1 MELNYH
7 KQSFITRKAKGRLF
21 RKSSVRYLV
30 IVLITVVFILL
41 TGCEDIDRFYRPD
54 LPEKLC
60 SIGIIDADDTTN
72 YDFSFRD
79 FFDIR
84 NSMRFISFEKSYQK
98 EFPVDMADSLR
109 EISLK
114 ISTINEELYSYSSTL
129 SLKGPIFFEIPDSIN
144 FASGEKYYFRANEK
158 DFPEIMAECTVPGP
172 PPGIT
177 LISHNKETTV
187 LSEQLE
193 CYHPFDSAYTAVFS
207 ISFNNNSE
215 QNYYYALII
224 EGGGTIYPF
233 PNPIMYYGPIN
244 FMIRE
249 SNTQGFFAEMQGLNT
264 FHHICEHDGLSGE
277 KYPVYAYF
285 IDGSKTFDNKCL
297 ITLST
302 KFHDSYSPIAYLS
315 WVRIKLLSIPEE
327 LYLYEKS
334 LYTYKNIL
342 DDPFAEPVYL
352 NGNIIGGNGVFAI
365 CRSKDLTIN
374 LSPPY

>member
-1 MELNYH
+1 MKHSNKSL
-7 KQSFITRKAKGRLF
+7 TRFQVISLIIIIILF
-21 RKSSVRYLV
+21 
-30 IVLITVVFILL
+30 LIH
-41 TGCEDIDRFYRPD
+41 CESNDRFYRPD

-72 YDFSFRD
+72 YDFSLRD

-84 NSMRFISFEKSYQK
+84 NSVRFISFEKSYQK
-98 EFPVDMADSLR
+98 EFPEEIVDSLR
-109 EISLK
+109 DISFK
-114 ISTINEELYSYSSTL
+114 ISTINEELYSYQSAL
-129 SLKGPIFFEIPDSIN
+129 PLKSPLYFEIPDSIN
-144 FASGEKYYFRANEK
+144 FISGEKYYFRANEK
-158 DFPEIMAECTVPGP
+158 DFPEITAECTVPGP

-177 LISHNKETTV
+177 LISYNIETTV

-207 ISFNNNSE
+207 ISFNNNSG

-233 PNPIMYYGPIN
+233 PNPIIYYGPIN

-285 IDGSKTFDNKCL
+285 IDGSKTFYNKCL

-302 KFHDSYSPIAYLS
+302 QFHDS
-315 WVRIKLLSIPEE
+315 
-327 LYLYEKS
+327 
-334 LYTYKNIL
+334 
-342 DDPFAEPVYL
+342 
-352 NGNIIGGNGVFAI
+352 
-365 CRSKDLTIN
+365 
-374 LSPPY
+374 